1 MLSPSDF
8 TGPGRPP
15 SIGSGAPAGRQGEND
30 MILQLLI
37 SGISLG
43 SVYALIAVGFAMVY
57 SNLKFSNFAHG
68 GMISACA
75 YIGYYFQNAFS
86 TPPPIWLTILFTA
99 LCGVVIA
106 LLIDLLAYRR
116 IRKKQA
122 HNLYYFLASIT
133 VAILIEQILNV
144 FFGKNTYAFPAVF
157 SSTTFHIAGL
167 RFSSIDTLILGVS
180 LVILAILLGII
191 NRTKIGLAIRTVAI
205 NPQTSRLMG
214 INSGVVIMTVFAIAG
229 ALAGISGV
237 LLGMRYSVYPSLGQ
251 SMMIKGFIA
260 SVFGGLG
267 SLSGAILAAVGLGI
281 IEMFL
286 TYFCGALV
294 SPIILFGFML
304 VFLAVRP
311 EGIFGRF
318 AKDKV

>member
-1 MLSPSDF
+1 ML
-8 TGPGRPP
+8 
-15 SIGSGAPAGRQGEND
+15 
-30 MILQLLI
+30 LQLFI

-57 SNLKFSNFAHG
+57 SNMKFSNFAHG

-75 YIGYYFQNAFS
+75 YIGYYFQNAFTS
-86 TPPPIWLTILFTA
+86 PPPIAVTILFTMA
-99 LCGVVIA
+99 CGVALALVI
-106 LLIDLLAYRR
+106 DFLAYRR
-116 IRKKQA
+116 IRRMQA

-144 FFGKNTYAFPAVF
+144 FFGKNTYAYPAVF
-157 SSTTFHIAGL
+157 ASTTYYIGGL
-167 RFSSIDTLILGVS
+167 RFSSIDTLILLVS
-180 LVILAILLGII
+180 LVILAILIVLI

-205 NPQTSRLMG
+205 NPQASRLMG
-214 INSGVVIMTVFAIAG
+214 INSGVVIMSVFAIAG
-229 ALAGISGV
+229 GLAGISGV

-267 SLSGAILAAVGLGI
+267 SLGGAIIAALGLGI
-281 IEMFL
+281 VEMLL
-286 TYFCGALV
+286 TYYFGALV
-294 SPIILFGFML
+294 SPIILFGIML

-318 AKDKV
+318 ARDKV